1 VRETSLGDNRFAAVS
16 LDVGGVLVTPDHGI
30 LARVLDRAGV
40 DYDRDRFFEGHYHG
54 MAEVERACSEPE
66 TFGDYNHG
74 FLKAVGVP
82 AVQLEAAA
90 AAMDT
95 VMGLPLWCQPIP
107 GAVAAAERLRRHGVR
122 LALTSNADGTVAD
135 VLARHEVAQ
144 IGPGRGVQVEVVTDS
159 GLIGAH
165 KPDPKVFLATAHG
178 LDLPVEAIC
187 HLGDSGP
194 FDADGA
200 EAVGMGA
207 VHLDPL
213 GVCEAG
219 HEHVP
224 SLDAFVDRF
233 VARAGG
239 PTV

>member
-1 VRETSLGDNRFAAVS
+1 MGDNQIAAVS

-30 LARVLDRAGV
+30 LARVLDDAGIS
-40 DYDRDRFFEGHYHG
+40 YERDRFFAAHYHG
-54 MAEVERACSEPE
+54 MAEVELAQSQPE

-74 FLKAVGVP
+74 FLRAAGVP
-82 AVQLEAAA
+82 DLQLEAAA

-107 GAVAAAERLRRHGVR
+107 GAVAAAERLHASGVR

-135 VLARHEVAQ
+135 VLARHEIAQ
-144 IGPGRGVQVEVVTDS
+144 IGPGRGVEVEAITDT
-159 GLIGAH
+159 GLLGAH
-165 KPDPKVFLATAHG
+165 KPDPKPFLATADA
-178 LDLPVEAIC
+178 LDLAPEAIC

-200 EAVGMGA
+200 EAVGMVA

-213 GVCEAG
+213 GLCDAG
-219 HEHVP
+219 HVHVP
-224 SLDAFVDRF
+224 TLDAFVDRF
-233 VARAGG
+233 MARVGNRF
-239 PTV
+239 